1 LAQKSERVLRMKRW
15 TTFETKSLQK
25 LIEEHQVSPQQ
36 LSNVRNNK
44 SPFYVVLNDIT
55 NILAQQQPSQSP
67 RSLRSVQMQI
77 QCLYFGSGSLGIEI
91 PQEIDPE
98 IVGEEFMVMFHF
110 FLLF

>member
-1 LAQKSERVLRMKRW
+1 MKRW

-36 LSNVRNNK
+36 LSNLRNNK
-44 SPFYVVLNDIT
+44 SPFYGFLNDIT
-55 NILAQQQPSQSP
+55 NTLAQQQLSQSP

-98 IVGEEFMVMFHF
+98 MVGEEFMVMFHF
-110 FLLF
+110 FCYSDFKSRLQ